1 MKRAIAIL
9 FSVGAFA
16 LLIMYLFKEEENPR
30 LEQAQRRTTPSS
42 SGEASQVPHPA
53 LIIDGEL
60 SPFQRALLRDVE
72 RQLAATIHYEDGY
85 YQSGDPPPEIGVCTD
100 VVLRAFSAAGVDLY
114 QRMNEDIRRNL
125 QAYPIRR
132 PDPSIDARRC
142 RNMIQFFRRHAKE
155 LPVQDNR
162 LTDWQPGDIVFW
174 DAKLQGD
181 ANHVGIV
188 VTQEEAEGKPLI
200 AHHWPGRE
208 VDISGGLFR
217 FPVKGHFR
225 WEE

>member
-9 FSVGAFA
+9 FSVGASA
-16 LLIMYLFKEEENPR
+16 LLIMYLFTEENTR
-30 LEQAQRRTTPSS
+30 LEQAHPRTPPSS
-42 SGEASQVPHPA
+42 SGDTSQVPHPA

-60 SPFQRALLRDVE
+60 SLFQRALLRDVE
-72 RQLAATIHYEDGY
+72 RQLSATIHYEDGY
-85 YQSGDPPPEIGVCTD
+85 YQGGDPPPQIGVCTD

-114 QRMNEDIRRNL
+114 QRMNADIRRNP

-162 LTDWQPGDIVFW
+162 LNDWQPGDIVFW

-188 VTQEEAEGKPLI
+188 VNQEEAEGKPLI